1 MQIKVANQCNH
12 DQVLKY
18 ESLNLQMKRER
29 RQKRLLMR
37 LFSKRLTG
45 AICAISKIFVK
56 RWIDAIFVK
65 ISLRK
70 SLIREFRRIWAL
82 PFVFCFLVFFCFF
95 WGGSKCLPGWFGA
108 LIKRRIV
115 QFQIGICLFLG
126 GLNPCQDGLGHLSS
140 EN

>member
-29 RQKRLLMR
+29 RLKRLLMR

-70 SLIREFRRIWAL
+70 SPLL
-82 PFVFCFLVFFCFF
+82 L
-95 WGGSKCLPGWFGA
+95 
-108 LIKRRIV
+108 
-115 QFQIGICLFLG
+115 
-126 GLNPCQDGLGHLSS
+126 
-140 EN
+140 

>member
-1 MQIKVANQCNH
+1 
-12 DQVLKY
+12 
-18 ESLNLQMKRER
+18 
-29 RQKRLLMR
+29 MR

-82 PFVFCFLVFFCFF
+82 PFVFCFLVFLVFF
-95 WGGSKCLPGWFGA
+95 WGG
-108 LIKRRIV
+108 
-115 QFQIGICLFLG
+115 
-126 GLNPCQDGLGHLSS
+126 GLNACQDGLWH
-140 EN
+140 